1 MSETKKKLQ
10 DVVPFGLMADA
21 VDHLFQ
27 TREPQY
33 YKDATLM
40 EQQPA
45 IFALI
50 LKSMQDADASFVDK
64 FNMDEPELEEMWMS
78 TGANGTFISHFT
90 YFVQDRQDTAP
101 SKKSVFLAGKFGLN
115 ADQMIDRVIPF
126 YYLQGSYET
135 PDNTNGQEVFFPLET
150 GCRSHLK
157 GQKEDCFI
165 YAKDPNE
172 FVQMLCYG
180 RKAFEMI
187 LTGKTMSVSSLKD
200 WLDEDKLEE
209 ADEEYAKM
217 LSTSPDEFSQMI
229 AWEKTLLTF
238 GGSASF
244 VGLTT
249 PALN

>member
-1 MSETKKKLQ
+1 MSEPKKKLQ
-10 DVVPFGLMADA
+10 DVVPFGLMAA
-21 VDHLFQ
+21 AIDHLFQ
-27 TREPQY
+27 ARNPQY

-45 IFALI
+45 IFAMI
-50 LKSMQDADASFVDK
+50 LKSMQDADASFVDR
-64 FNMDEPELEEMWMS
+64 FNMDEPELEEMWIS

-90 YFVQDRQDTAP
+90 YLVQDRQDTAP
-101 SKKSVFLAGKFGLN
+101 FKKSVFLAGKFALN

-150 GCRSHLK
+150 GCLSHLK

-165 YAKDPNE
+165 YAKNPDD

-187 LTGKTMSVSSLKD
+187 LTAKTFSVSTLKH
-200 WLDEDKLEE
+200 WLDEDNLKE
-209 ADEEYAKM
+209 ADTEYAKM
-217 LSTSPDEFSQMI
+217 LSESADEFAQMI
-229 AWEKTLLTF
+229 EWEKTLQTF
-238 GGSASF
+238 GSSASF
-244 VGLTT
+244 VGLST
-249 PALN
+249 PARN